1 MKVFLFT
8 CLLAV
13 ALAKHKME
21 QLSSSEESINIS
33 QEMLKQEKDMAM
45 LPTEETTMNIPQMV
59 AAEVPTTESAVFP
72 QEQYQ
77 QKMDMAMHAT
87 QKMMMT
93 EEEQNFQNYL
103 NIINQYRKI
112 TWPQYQEVLQ
122 QLQNTMDPWALYQHM
137 PTVV

>member
-45 LPTEETTMNIPQMV
+45 LPTEV